1 MVEAWE
7 RRSMD
12 RVEVQ
17 DGGLGEEEHGLDRV
31 EVHDGGLGEE
41 AEREVS
47 VFF

>member
-1 MVEAWE
+1 MKFRMEAWE
-7 RRSMD
+7 RRSM
-12 RVEVQ
+12 
-17 DGGLGEEEHGLDRV
+17 DRV